1 MEKKLLYSLI
11 HPYRCKVCKQDMLF
25 FTNNKGTIFDYK
37 EFLNQRKTLPEMKRY
52 LEKRDI
58 KYLKCICCDK
68 LYIIDWSKGWPE
80 QITDRTILEKF
91 GV

>member
-1 MEKKLLYSLI
+1 MSEQLYKLI
-11 HPYRCKVCKQDMLF
+11 TPYKCKVCGQDMLF
-25 FTNNKGTIFDYK
+25 FTNNRGTIFDYK
-37 EFLNQRKTLPEMKRY
+37 EFLNRRNTLPEMKRY

-68 LYIIDWSKGWPE
+68 LYIIDWSHGWPE
-80 QITDRTILEKF
+80 QITDGSILKEF